1 MQTQTRKIITRGDP
15 WFEDGNIILV
25 AKEETPASSEA
36 NPIGFRVHKGVLS
49 RHSEVFQ
56 GMFELSRPDSILG
69 SVDEAELT
77 RYEGCQ
83 VISMYD
89 IPIELSNLVKA
100 LYDGVIFRNR
110 SLDDFFYLASILKLS
125 TKYFVSH
132 LRTLAIKHLTQ
143 TWSHDLKG
151 HDTML
156 ELAIRTPP
164 APYSPDSSSPA
175 NKLSYPYVHPIHV
188 LNLARSTNV
197 QIVIPS
203 ALYFLSLYPL
213 TDILRKDHPKLRVV
227 HPSKPESDLSSL
239 DLKYYTLMYQ
249 RRMDGILEF
258 INTLVGDRASPSSE
272 IPCPNRSA
280 KSCTRNFHRLRTR
293 LATSW
298 VVRTGPFN
306 FIAQAISSVNQDP
319 DGFCTA
325 CREAFVKDAG
335 DYRERFW
342 AELPSV
348 CGLPQWDAMKEEE
361 LS

>member
-1 MQTQTRKIITRGDP
+1 MPSRPIITRGDP
-15 WFEDGNIILV
+15 WFEDGNIILI
-25 AKEETPASSEA
+25 AREESSAPSEA
-36 NPIGFRVHKGVLS
+36 NSIGLRVHKGVLS

-56 GMFELSRPDSILG
+56 GMFELSQPDTTY
-69 SVDEAELT
+69 DNDNDNELS

-100 LYDGVIFRNR
+100 LYDGAIFKNR
-110 SLDDFFYLASILKLS
+110 SVDDFFYLAGILRLS
-125 TKYFVSH
+125 TKYFITH
-132 LRTLAIKHLTQ
+132 LRAQAVKHLTQ

-164 APYSPDSSSPA
+164 LLYESPDSSSPA

-203 ALYFLSLYPL
+203 AIYFLSLYPL
-213 TDILRKDHPKLRVV
+213 ADILRADHPKLQVS
-227 HPSKPESDLSSL
+227 HPSKPDSSL
-239 DLKYYTLMYQ
+239 QPPDLARYTLMFQ
-249 RRMDGILEF
+249 RRLDGILDF
-258 INTLVGDRASPSSE
+258 INNVVGDRVSSSPGSS
-272 IPCPNRSA
+272 CPNGSQ
-280 KSCTRNFHRLRTR
+280 KTCTKNFQRLRTR

-298 VVRTGPFN
+298 VIRTGPFN
-306 FIAQAISSVNQDP
+306 FIAQTISSVSQDS
-319 DGFCTA
+319 DGFCAA
-325 CREAFVKDAG
+325 CRETFVKDAG
-335 DYRERFW
+335 TYRENFW
-342 AELPSV
+342 AELPLV
-348 CGLPQWDAMKEEE
+348 CGLPEWDVMKKEE